1 MNQSSDNN
9 YFHIPLPGDEP
20 QIKAGFY
27 SSAPVATPRE
37 VIPNAWAPQQ
47 QVPMM
52 HTNETVAV
60 QPIQANAGYVSR
72 TSAPTKKNALLA
84 YLVLLVPL
92 LGPALSFLILGRKIR
107 GFVTG
112 GVFLL
117 YFILSSVPDEFM
129 TFKGI
134 LGLYITVEFFI
145 LLFKIPKLS
154 RTDPIPGKYW
164 S

>member
-1 MNQSSDNN
+1 MNQNADNN

-20 QIKAGFY
+20 QREAGFY
-27 SSAPVATPRE
+27 PSAPIPVRNEVTP
-37 VIPNAWAPQQ
+37 NTWTPQQ
-47 QVPMM
+47 QAPML

-60 QPIQANAGYVSR
+60 QPIHANAGYSSP
-72 TSAPTKKNALLA
+72 TSTPTKKNALLA
-84 YLVLLVPL
+84 YLVLLIPL

-107 GFVTG
+107 GYVTG
-112 GVFLL
+112 GIFLL

-129 TFKGI
+129 AFKGM
-134 LGLYITVEFFI
+134 LSLYIIVEFFI